1 MKIHIAVLG
10 LLHLGYR
17 YSEVNSCNIEILLS
31 KRPNDHKC
39 YLIMKFEV
47 HCLKLCVLYSCR
59 EDNEILG
66 SYMLIHGV
74 RREDFGQYT
83 CQISN
88 TWFQSVDTSVW
99 LREIGK
105 ENSF

>member
-1 MKIHIAVLG
+1 
-10 LLHLGYR
+10 
-17 YSEVNSCNIEILLS
+17 
-31 KRPNDHKC
+31 
-39 YLIMKFEV
+39 
-47 HCLKLCVLYSCR
+47 
-59 EDNEILG
+59 
-66 SYMLIHGV
+66 MLIHGV

-105 ENSF
+105 GNSFFGNAVKNVI

>member
-1 MKIHIAVLG
+1 MLLLCMKVLMIRCVDCQSSP
-10 LLHLGYR
+10 LLDLF
-17 YSEVNSCNIEILLS
+17 L
-31 KRPNDHKC
+31 
-39 YLIMKFEV
+39 F
-47 HCLKLCVLYSCR
+47 LKLCVLYSCR

-74 RREDFGQYT
+74 RREDFGQYK

-88 TWFQSVDTSVW
+88 TWFQSVVTSVW

-105 ENSF
+105 ENSFSEILLRI

>member
-1 MKIHIAVLG
+1 MECIHYYREDSEVLG
-10 LLHLGYR
+10 SHL
-17 YSEVNSCNIEILLS
+17 
-31 KRPNDHKC
+31 
-39 YLIMKFEV
+39 
-47 HCLKLCVLYSCR
+47 
-59 EDNEILG
+59 
-66 SYMLIHGV
+66 LIHGV

-105 ENSF
+105 AELSVLWLQGVECVKLHI

>member
-1 MKIHIAVLG
+1 MQFGV
-10 LLHLGYR
+10 
-17 YSEVNSCNIEILLS
+17 
-31 KRPNDHKC
+31 D
-39 YLIMKFEV
+39 F
-47 HCLKLCVLYSCR
+47 LKLCVLYSCR

-88 TWFQSVDTSVW
+88 TWFQSVDTTVW

-105 ENSF
+105 ENSFSETLLRI